1 MLSDGSFIL
10 VIAIMAAATFA
21 TRIAGAAVMSRVTPT
36 ARTQRFLEGL
46 SVSVIAALVAS
57 QLMTGDAGNAV
68 AVAIA
73 VLVMLL
79 SRSVVWAMFA
89 GMISAAAVPLLLA
102 V

>member
-1 MLSDGSFIL
+1 MLSDWTFIL
-10 VIAIMAAATFA
+10 VLAIMAAATFA
-21 TRIAGAAVMSRVTPT
+21 TRIAGAAAMSRVTPT
-36 ARTQRFLEGL
+36 PRARRFLEGL

-57 QLMTGDAGNAV
+57 QLMTADVRNAV